1 MKGHFISFE
10 GPDGA
15 GKTSVLKALISE
27 LQPRL
32 GNRLVVT
39 REPGGDP
46 LSEQLRR
53 VLFDDRNKEM
63 DDRTE
68 ALLFAAAR
76 CQHVVSVLEP
86 ALAAGK
92 IIFSDRYVDSSVAYQ
107 GGGRQLG
114 EQAVWDIN
122 AFATQGVMPELTL
135 YFDVPSEVGIRRI
148 AEHRQN
154 QVNRLDREALTFHH
168 RVRHAYLHL
177 LEQYPDRIKK
187 IDATQ
192 PLTKVIADARQLLN
206 RVEPGLFDGH

>member
-15 GKTSVLKALISE
+15 GKTSVLKALVDKF
-27 LQPRL
+27 QPRL
-32 GNRLVVT
+32 GQRLLVT

-46 LSEQLRR
+46 LSEQLRKL
-53 VLFDDRNKEM
+53 LFDDRNRGM

-76 CQHVVSVLEP
+76 RQHVGSVLEP

-92 IIFSDRYVDSSVAYQ
+92 VVFSDRYVDSSVAYQ

-122 AFATQGVMPELTL
+122 AFATQGVMPELTIYL
-135 YFDVPSEVGIRRI
+135 DVPSEVGIQRI
-148 AEHRQN
+148 LQKRQN
-154 QVNRLDREALTFHH
+154 QVNRLDREALSFHH
-168 RVRHAYLHL
+168 RVRKAYLRL
-177 LEQYPDRIKK
+177 LAQDPSRIQK

-192 PLTKVIADARQLLN
+192 PFDKVIADAGDVLRQ
-206 RVEPGLFDGH
+206 FDPAIFG